1 MELGGVINLYDTY
14 TNKCEEMNE
23 RDLTQVLSLILKLG
37 IDLCFGSSV
46 GSIDLPT

>member
-1 MELGGVINLYDTY
+1 MEQGRVINLYDTY

-23 RDLTQVLSLILKLG
+23 RDSAQVLSLILKLD
-37 IDLCFGSSV
+37 IDLCRGSSV